1 MSKER
6 TPMSH
11 RSSRGFGSRNAAV
24 HGCVRTAQAVTRDVS
39 APFRV
44 RAEAAKGP
52 HTLFSFVSM

>member
-39 APFRV
+39 APV
-44 RAEAAKGP
+44 RAEAAEGP

>member
-1 MSKER
+1 
-6 TPMSH
+6 MSH

-24 HGCVRTAQAVTRDVS
+24 HGCVRTAQAVMRDVS

-44 RAEAAKGP
+44 RAEAAEGP